1 MDFIR
6 NFPMFSV
13 VLSLFSGVLC
23 TMLRG
28 KTAKIY
34 TIVYEC
40 VLVAMLSSVLWY
52 TVQAG
57 TSFTYVLGE
66 FPAPWGNELR
76 AGTLEASLA
85 LLFIA
90 VMLCAVLAG
99 QQYVR
104 EDMDESK
111 VNIYYAIVNL
121 MTAALMAMTWTND
134 IFSGYVFLEILTL
147 TSCGVLIVREIGR
160 TTLAAVRY
168 MILNLV
174 GSGMFLL
181 GVVLLYDVTGNL
193 LMVPMHNEIAV
204 LYHDPAARTVLIMA
218 TGILTIGLS
227 IKSGLFPFHY
237 WMPDTYGWA
246 TPTSAALLSSLVSKS
261 YIFLLADLQYFVRTG
276 PVRDGLRLCVGDPG
290 GKYQPNGGV
299 LVGRADRVH
308 LYGDRTG
315 RNGRLYGGGVPH
327 HGPCGDQISAVP
339 DDAEDG

>member
-1 MDFIR
+1 
-6 NFPMFSV
+6 MFSV

-40 VLVAMLSSVLWY
+40 VLAAMLSSVLWY
-52 TVQAG
+52 TVTAG

-85 LLFIA
+85 LLFIV
-90 VMLCAVLAG
+90 VMLCSVLAG
-99 QQYVR
+99 QQYIQ

-181 GVVLLYDVTGNL
+181 GVVLLYDITGNL
-193 LMVPMHNEIAV
+193 LMVPMHNAIEV
-204 LYHDPAARTVLIMA
+204 LYQDPAAKTVLIMA

-227 IKSGLFPFHY
+227 I
-237 WMPDTYGWA
+237 
-246 TPTSAALLSSLVSKS
+246 
-261 YIFLLADLQYFVRTG
+261 
-276 PVRDGLRLCVGDPG
+276 
-290 GKYQPNGGV
+290 
-299 LVGRADRVH
+299 
-308 LYGDRTG
+308 
-315 RNGRLYGGGVPH
+315 
-327 HGPCGDQISAVP
+327 
-339 DDAEDG
+339 